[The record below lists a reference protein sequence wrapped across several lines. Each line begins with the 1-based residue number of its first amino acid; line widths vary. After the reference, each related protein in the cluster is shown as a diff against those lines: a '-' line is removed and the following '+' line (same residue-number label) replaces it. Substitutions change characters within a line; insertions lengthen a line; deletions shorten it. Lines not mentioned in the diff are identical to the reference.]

1 MNQTNDPRRLIK
13 LAVMSIGIIIAILG
27 LGGGVIYILQLAI
40 ADPTELSS
48 AVGGAALLVVGV
60 GLGGALAWH
69 GRRAVRRE
77 SSGLL
82 RLPAFWLL
90 LLFYL
95 PVIVAGQIL
104 ISLDLWPALTFPV
117 FHILAAAIPPL
128 AIVAFAA
135 GMFKATLP
143 RWRDVTLQFA
153 SGIFLSTLIGF
164 IAEIVLGILL
174 FLAVALGAALTPT
187 GLTGLKRLAETVQ
200 DPFFIQN
207 PDNMLSL
214 ISSPPVLVT
223 GALIVVVL
231 APLIEE
237 LIKPLGVYLMSYRRP
252 SRAQVF
258 LWGLASGAGFAL
270 AENLFNT
277 IAGLDVWAVV
287 MVFRLGGT
295 AMHCLGSG
303 LVALGWRDSLVERRP
318 WPLVRAYAISAATH
332 GLWNLSAIGLAG
344 LSMVTLGQ
352 SSETIAAFIG
362 GIAVL
367 LVVFLFV
374 LSGVIIIALV
384 VLTYRLRAG
393 ISSAL

>member
-1 MNQTNDPRRLIK
+1 
-13 LAVMSIGIIIAILG
+13 MSIGIIIAILG
-27 LGGGVIYILQLAI
+27 LAGGIIYIIQLVA

-77 SSGLL
+77 SSDLL

-95 PVIVAGQIL
+95 PIIVVGQIL
-104 ISLDLWPALTFPV
+104 ISLDLWPALTFPL

-128 AIVAFAA
+128 AILAFAA
-135 GMFKATLP
+135 SMFKATLP
-143 RWRDVTLQFA
+143 RWRDVTLQLA

-164 IAEIVLGILL
+164 ITEIVLGVLL
-174 FLAVALGAALTPT
+174 FLAVALGAALRPA
-187 GLTGLKRLAETVQ
+187 GLASLEQLAENLQ

-207 PDNMLSL
+207 PDNVLSL
-214 ISSPPVLVT
+214 IMSPPVLVT
-223 GALIVVVL
+223 GAIIVVVL

-295 AMHCLGSG
+295 AMHCLGSC
-303 LVALGWRDSLVERRP
+303 LVALGWRDFLVERHP

-332 GLWNLSAIGLAG
+332 SLWNLSAIGLAG
-344 LSMVTLGQ
+344 LSMFTLGQ
-352 SSETIAAFIG
+352 SNETILALIG
-362 GIAVL
+362 GIALL

-374 LSGVIIIALV
+374 LSGAIVIALV

-393 ISSAL
+393 IDRI

>member
-1 MNQTNDPRRLIK
+1 MNQNNDPRRSIK

-27 LGGGVIYILQLAI
+27 LAGGIIYIIQLVT

-77 SSGLL
+77 SSDLL

-95 PVIVAGQIL
+95 PIIIVGQIL

-128 AIVAFAA
+128 AILAFAA
-135 GMFKATLP
+135 RMFKATLP
-143 RWRDVTLQFA
+143 RWRDVILQLT

-164 IAEIVLGILL
+164 IAEIVLGALL
-174 FLAVALGAALTPT
+174 FLAVALGAALTPI
-187 GLTGLKRLAETVQ
+187 GLASLERLAENLQ
-200 DPFFIQN
+200 DPFLIQN
-207 PDNMLSL
+207 PDNLLSL
-214 ISSPPVLVT
+214 IMSPPVLVT
-223 GALIVVVL
+223 GAIIVVVL

-303 LVALGWRDSLVERRP
+303 LVALGWRDFLVERHP
-318 WPLVRAYAISAATH
+318 WPLVRAYAISA
-332 GLWNLSAIGLAG
+332 
-344 LSMVTLGQ
+344 
-352 SSETIAAFIG
+352 
-362 GIAVL
+362 
-367 LVVFLFV
+367 
-374 LSGVIIIALV
+374 
-384 VLTYRLRAG
+384 
-393 ISSAL
+393 

>member
-1 MNQTNDPRRLIK
+1 
-13 LAVMSIGIIIAILG
+13 MSIGIIIAILG
-27 LGGGVIYILQLAI
+27 LAGGIIYIIQLVT

-77 SSGLL
+77 SSDLL

-95 PVIVAGQIL
+95 PIIIVGQIL

-128 AIVAFAA
+128 AILAFAA
-135 GMFKATLP
+135 RMFKATLP
-143 RWRDVTLQFA
+143 RWRDVILQLT

-164 IAEIVLGILL
+164 IAEIVLGALL
-174 FLAVALGAALTPT
+174 FLAVALGAALTPI
-187 GLTGLKRLAETVQ
+187 GLASLERLAENLQ
-200 DPFFIQN
+200 DPFLIQN
-207 PDNMLSL
+207 PDNLLSL
-214 ISSPPVLVT
+214 IMSPPVLVT
-223 GALIVVVL
+223 GAIIVVVL

-303 LVALGWRDSLVERRP
+303 LVALGWRDFWVERRP
-318 WPLVRAYAISAATH
+318 WPLVGAYAISVTMHA
-332 GLWNLSAIGLAG
+332 LWNLNAIGLAG
-344 LSMVTLGQ
+344 LSMFTLGQ
-352 SSETIAAFIG
+352 SSETILALIG
-362 GIAVL
+362 GIALL

-374 LSGVIIIALV
+374 LSGAIVIALV
-384 VLTYRLRAG
+384 VLAYRLRAD
-393 ISSAL
+393 IESALLSSEES